1 MIKVIIELFRNKDK
15 KEWVFDEEM
24 KSWILE

>member
-1 MIKVIIELFRNKDK
+1 MIKAIIELFRNKDR

>member
-1 MIKVIIELFRNKDK
+1 MIKAIIKLFRNKDR

-24 KSWILE
+24 KCWVLE